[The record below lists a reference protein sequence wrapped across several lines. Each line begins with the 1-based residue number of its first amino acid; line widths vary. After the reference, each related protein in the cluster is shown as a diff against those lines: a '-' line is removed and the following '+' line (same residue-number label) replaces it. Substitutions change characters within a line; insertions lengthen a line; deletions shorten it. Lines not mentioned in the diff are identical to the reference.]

1 MLKPALTA
9 AAPTSFPLREVL
21 VAFPKPKEWLAILI
35 GVALATLPMVAF
47 NLWLGWFIEQR
58 GSERVEQ
65 VAKRSLA
72 VADRRADLVVDTLGD
87 LAAQGVGGCTPA
99 DIEVL
104 RTANFWTIPI
114 KEVSV
119 LDGAGKTLCTD
130 LGIPLGERVV
140 LSAHPLT
147 PDGAVA
153 IEVLRLEDRQVAHQA
168 AHIDAM
174 VRIRR
179 VEAGGGN
186 ALAALMPAELLLPLA
201 SMPREV
207 ALGTILAITTRDGS
221 ALSEGGVSRPGA
233 KDEKDR
239 FVATM
244 SSERYNF
251 VATAALPRARVMA
264 EYGNLRTVGT
274 AISGAMSLAIIA
286 FALILPARRRDDP
299 IGEIERAL
307 DAGELVP
314 YFQPVVDITNGRLR
328 GAEVLVR
335 WRKPDGSLV
344 LPAAFIP
351 LLESSNLIIDVT
363 RMLMRR
369 VRDEIGP
376 AYSRRPK
383 LKIGFNL
390 AAAHFA
396 DETIVADVRET
407 FENSPIRLSQIM
419 LELTER
425 QPLENLTETRRI
437 IAALQGLGVGIAID
451 DVGTGHSG
459 LSYMLKL
466 GVDTIKIDKIFIDA
480 IGTERNSATII
491 ETLIELARNLRMDI
505 VAEGVESFEQV
516 IALRDLG
523 IRAAQGYVFAPAL
536 PASSFL
542 QLIEAIDP
550 LPQPA
555 SRPATVPPG
564 VPSRGSAAA

>member
-1 MLKPALTA
+1 VI
-9 AAPTSFPLREVL
+9 SLREVW
-21 VAFPKPKEWLAILI
+21 VAFLRRKELIAVLI
-35 GVALATLPMVAF
+35 GVALAAVPMGAF
-47 NLWLGWFIEQR
+47 NLWLRWFIEQR

-65 VAKRSLA
+65 VARRSLA
-72 VADRRADLVVDTLGD
+72 VADRRADLVVHTLGD
-87 LAAQGVGGCTPA
+87 LAARGADGCTPA

-104 RTANFWTIPI
+104 RTANFWTTPI

-119 LDGAGKTLCTD
+119 LDPSGKTLCTD
-130 LGIPLGERVV
+130 LGIPLGDRVV
-140 LSAHPLT
+140 LSSHPLT
-147 PDGAVA
+147 PDGDIA
-153 IEVLRLEDRQVAHQA
+153 IEVLRLDDRQSSHQA
-168 AHIDAM
+168 AHLDAV

-179 VEAGGGN
+179 VEVGGRN

-201 SMPREV
+201 SMPREM
-207 ALGTILAITTRDGS
+207 ALGTTLAITTRDGS
-221 ALSEGGVSRPGA
+221 ALSEGGPSQPGA
-233 KDEKDR
+233 KAEKDR
-239 FVATM
+239 FVATI
-244 SSERYNF
+244 SSERHNF
-251 VATAALPRARVMA
+251 VATAALPRERVLA
-264 EYGNLRTVGT
+264 DYGNLQTVGT
-274 AISGAMSLAIIA
+274 TISGMMSLAIIA
-286 FALILPARRRDDP
+286 FALIFPTRRRDDP

-307 DAGELVP
+307 DAGALVP

-328 GAEVLVR
+328 GAEVLIR

-344 LPAAFIP
+344 LPGAFIP
-351 LLESSNLIIDVT
+351 LLESSNLIIEVT

-396 DETIVADVRET
+396 DETIVADVREI
-407 FENSPIRLSQIM
+407 FENSPIRLNQVM
-419 LELTER
+419 LEVTER
-425 QPLENLTETRRI
+425 QPLGNLTETRRI

-466 GVDTIKIDKIFIDA
+466 GVDTIKIDKVFIDA
-480 IGTERNSATII
+480 ISTERNSATII

-505 VAEGVESFEQV
+505 VAEGVETFEQV
-516 IALRDLG
+516 VLLRDLG

-550 LPQPA
+550 LPQA
-555 SRPATVPPG
+555 ARRPATLLPAV
-564 VPSRGSAAA
+564 SAGSAAA

>member
-1 MLKPALTA
+1 MT
-9 AAPTSFPLREVL
+9 
-21 VAFPKPKEWLAILI
+21 FPKRKELLAVLI
-35 GVALATLPMVAF
+35 GVALAAVPMGAF

-72 VADRRADLVVDTLGD
+72 VADRRADLVVHTLEN
-87 LAAQGVGGCTPA
+87 LAARGVGGCTPA

-104 RTANFWTIPI
+104 RTANFRTTPI

-119 LDGAGKTLCTD
+119 LDPAGKTLCTD
-130 LGIPLGERVV
+130 LGIPLGDRMV
-140 LSAHPLT
+140 LSSHPLT
-147 PDGAVA
+147 PDGDVA
-153 IEVLRLEDRQVAHQA
+153 IEVLRLDDRENSRQEAHL
-168 AHIDAM
+168 DTM

-207 ALGTILAITTRDGS
+207 ALGTALAITTRDGS
-221 ALSEGGVSRPGA
+221 ALSEGGLSQVGA
-233 KDEKDR
+233 KAEKDR
-239 FVATM
+239 FVATI
-244 SSERYNF
+244 SSERHNF
-251 VATAALPRARVMA
+251 VATAALPREGVRAD
-264 EYGNLRTVGT
+264 YGNLQTVGT
-274 AISGAMSLAIIA
+274 TISGMMSLAIIA
-286 FALILPARRRDDP
+286 FALVFPARRRDDP

-328 GAEVLVR
+328 GAEVLIR

-344 LPAAFIP
+344 LPGTFIP
-351 LLESSNLIIDVT
+351 LLESSNLIIEVT

-396 DETIVADVRET
+396 DETIVADVREI

-419 LELTER
+419 LEVTER

-466 GVDTIKIDKIFIDA
+466 GVDTIKIDKVFIDA
-480 IGTERNSATII
+480 ISTERNSATII

-516 IALRDLG
+516 VLLRDLG

-550 LPQPA
+550 RPQATSRSALALPAVPA
-555 SRPATVPPG
+555 
-564 VPSRGSAAA
+564 GSGRAAA